1 MFVFF
6 SHNACISYCVGFG
19 ILIKRGCYEVRRNLA
34 NKNEQNGVIC
44 SETEETVVTC
54 TDRH

>member
-1 MFVFF
+1 MHAFLT
-6 SHNACISYCVGFG
+6 ACLKGFG